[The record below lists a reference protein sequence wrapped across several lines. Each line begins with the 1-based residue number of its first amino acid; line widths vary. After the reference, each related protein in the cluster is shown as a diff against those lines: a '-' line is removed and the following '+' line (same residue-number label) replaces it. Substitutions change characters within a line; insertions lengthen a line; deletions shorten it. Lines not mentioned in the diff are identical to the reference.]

1 MSVGLFGGG
10 GMKVT
15 GSDRLEFAILPSCF
29 VPWRFATCSPH
40 FGPPFELYL
49 KQKDIRN
56 RFTPWR
62 GIIARDKN
70 GRAWKRKSCKRA

>member
-10 GMKVT
+10 EVKVT

-29 VPWRFATCSPH
+29 VPRAFDTCIPH

-56 RFTPWR
+56 RFTLQR
-62 GIIARDKN
+62 EVIARDKN